1 RRGITRLGEW
11 HRRAHFPGPG
21 HAAAPARGRLASDD
35 LLVLRLGLGIL
46 RARTTRARGIAMN
59 PGGQLGERLRAT
71 LPFALTRAQERV
83 WGEIRT
89 DMASPHPM
97 HRLLQGDVGSGKTVV
112 AALAV
117 ATAV

>member
-1 RRGITRLGEW
+1 
-11 HRRAHFPGPG
+11 
-21 HAAAPARGRLASDD
+21 
-35 LLVLRLGLGIL
+35 GLGIL

-59 PGGQLGERLRAT
+59 PRGQLGERLRAT
-71 LPFALTRAQERV
+71 LPFALTQAQERV

-117 ATAV
+117 ATAVAAGSGSRSSTNSTASASSSGRGSAPRASTPTCS